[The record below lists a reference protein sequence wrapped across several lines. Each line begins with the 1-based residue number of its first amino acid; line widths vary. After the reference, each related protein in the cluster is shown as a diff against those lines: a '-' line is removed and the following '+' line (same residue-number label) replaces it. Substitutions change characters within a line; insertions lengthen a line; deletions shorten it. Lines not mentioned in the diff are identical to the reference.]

1 MSASQAHVAQAFA
14 QDGYVFPL
22 DAMSEAAAGDYRAQL
37 EQAEAMTKQQP
48 DFRKCLRRY
57 PNLVLPFSDEN
68 TRLSSL
74 VMSR

>member
-1 MSASQAHVAQAFA
+1 
-14 QDGYVFPL
+14 
-22 DAMSEAAAGDYRAQL
+22 MSEAAAGDYRAQL